1 MSLRSAY
8 STIFQ
13 PVLQD
18 GTPFQ
23 GQINASIP
31 GNVAIGDSNTNY
43 VLSINGQTITSTSGS
58 LNISGDI
65 TATGTLNISSAV
77 ISNVLNVS
85 GITTVSALNVQ
96 NYLNVSG
103 LTTLGTTDISG
114 NVNISGSQIISS
126 NLDVNRSLSAES
138 VYSVTLSGVSTI
150 NGAPYVAGGNPFNW
164 STRPAISDV
173 NMAGYSISGIHNLT
187 VSNNATISG
196 DMNINSSLSASSIYS
211 STISGVT
218 LINGAPYIPG
228 VSPANWSTFPAVT
241 NVSMGGF
248 NIGNIN
254 AISMSGRI
262 VVDGS
267 ATING
272 LTQLTN
278 TNISG
283 LLNVSGGNVQNK
295 WNVSGHLNAEN
306 ASIVAN
312 LGVSGDTV
320 LSNAYITALY
330 GGTTTL
336 SSLNVQSNVSIS
348 GTMFIGSNVSVSG
361 NLNISGLTTLSGLTV
376 ENTISAKEIYI
387 TTISGLDTINGNLYN
402 PAGIP
407 SNWAIFGAV
416 SDVNLSGN
424 DIYNVDN
431 LNVSGLSTFAGGITI
446 PALATISHA
455 NVVGTV
461 SSSNVYVSNV
471 LNVSGLATL
480 SGLIIPNVATMSDL
494 FTTNS
499 KIHIGQSAGFTGQ
512 SALDTVAI
520 GSRAG
525 HINQASYSIAIGQNA
540 GYSNQASSSIAIGL
554 QAGQS
559 GQSTNCIAIGSGA
572 GSINQQWTNGTAIG
586 QNAGKFNQGSQT
598 IAIGTQAGESNQLSN
613 SIAIGRLA
621 GNLSQGSNS
630 IAIGNN
636 AGQQEQGLTSIAIG
650 VNAGTSNQISNS
662 IILNATGSALNAQT
676 QSGFYV
682 APMSQSS
689 NLSGLQLM
697 TYNPITSQ
705 IQQNS
710 NITISGGN
718 VGIGTTTP
726 DTPLHLT
733 TAATGIDVFRIKTT
747 QPTGFA
753 TMNLVNSDNINSS
766 VGVAS
771 ASANSRFYIY
781 HAGTEMFTISAYKIG
796 INCNTPAY
804 TLEVNGTCKVKSELY
819 VGNQDVG
826 SSIFMGAGASGD
838 SDYNNSVIETRG
850 YTGTECTELLLFKG
864 NDSSGPSGP
873 DRIRLRA
880 GQIDFDTYPS
890 PTSDRVTSNIRM
902 SIVAS
907 GNVGINCNAPGYTL
921 DVNGTVN
928 CTTLRTTNPIVGP
941 AITNVAASG
950 SFTDAGVKSVN
961 GYNFGSVSVFST
973 GIYIITFTTAL
984 PSTTYIVMG
993 TPNTD
998 GSGVVA
1004 VGNRKTT
1011 GFEIYTRISD
1021 NKQLYPYGVDFIVF
1035 N

>member
-173 NMAGYSISGIHNLT
+173 NMAGYSISGIYNLT

-196 DMNINSSLSASSIYS
+196 DVNINASLSASSIYS

-272 LTQLTN
+272 LTRLSN

-361 NLNISGLTTLSGLTV
+361 NLNISGLTV

-559 GQSTNCIAIGSGA
+559 GQSPNCIAIGSGA

-819 VGNQDVG
+819 VGNQDAG

-907 GNVGINCNAPGYTL
+907 GNVGINCNAPSYTL

-928 CTTLRTTNPIVGP
+928 CTTLRTTNPP
-941 AITNVAASG
+941 STPQYTNIAVSG
-950 SFTDAGVKSVN
+950 FTINTTGSKGG
-961 GYNFGSVSVFST
+961 GYNFSSVTRNTVGDYT
-973 GIYIITFTTAL
+973 INFTTDL
-984 PSTTYIVMG
+984 GTTDYIAVVTSVG
-993 TPNTD
+993 TRSHCILKTRAT
-998 GSGVVA
+998 GSC
-1004 VGNRKTT
+1004 T
-1011 GFEIYTRISD
+1011 IYTYD
-1021 NKQLYPYGVDFIVF
+1021 GTGQVDTAF
-1035 N
+1035 NFVIYK